1 MKNKDHF
8 PGVHVRASRIHIFGN
23 DRPCRNARKE
33 GMFCLEIVA
42 GILANSIA
50 LLADSL
56 DMLADAAIY
65 GIALYAVGKPD
76 SAKRAAAL
84 TSGIFQ
90 GVLGL
95 LLVAEVIRRFLYG
108 SEPTSLIM
116 IMVGVAALAANISCL
131 WLLRKQREGEVH
143 IRASWI
149 FTRTDALANLGTI
162 FGGGLVLATRS
173 ALPDL
178 IVGAAISLVVLYG
191 SFEIVRDAAAE
202 KLSEAKTKRGG

>member
-1 MKNKDHF
+1 MPCDCHAKDN
-8 PGVHVRASRIHIFGN
+8 VEIQRHVLALLLAI
-23 DRPCRNARKE
+23 NAT
-33 GMFCLEIVA
+33 MFCFEVVA
-42 GILANSIA
+42 GILANSTA

-56 DMLADAAIY
+56 DMLADATIY

-76 SAKRAAAL
+76 SAKRRAAF

-95 LLVAEVIRRFLYG
+95 LVVAEVVRHFLCG
-108 SEPTSLIM
+108 SDPTSLVM
-116 IMVGVAALAANISCL
+116 IVVGTAALAANVSCL
-131 WLLRKQREGEVH
+131 WLLRKQRRGEVH

-162 FGGGLVLATRS
+162 LAGGLVLATRS

-178 IVGAAISLVVLYG
+178 IIGAAVSIVVLYG
-191 SFEIVRDAAAE
+191 SFEIIRDAALE
-202 KLSEAKTKRGG
+202 PSRGR